1 MFPNHLK
8 LTQTVASARKL
19 RSNNRR
25 IIIDTNQQSKTVEK
39 QTGDIFNK
47 LTKNIGSVE
56 TLSVF
61 KTKV

>member
-8 LTQTVASARKL
+8 LTQTVASTRKL